1 MTAPSRWILRIALAL
16 PAALIL
22 YRYATDAIAY
32 GEFIHASGDWSV
44 RLLIVTLAV
53 TPIRWIF
60 AGTAFSRWLL
70 TARRD
75 FGVATFGY
83 ALLHTLVYLHR
94 KADLA
99 LIVAEGIEPGMATGW
114 IALIL
119 FAVLAATSNDAAV
132 RALGR
137 SWKLLHRLVYA
148 AAILTFAHWL
158 LLAFDTRPA
167 LIHAAILAAIFV
179 ARFVLAAR
187 RTGAASRPVS

>member
-1 MTAPSRWILRIALAL
+1 MTAHSRWILRIVLAL

-22 YRYATDAIAY
+22 YRYAIDAIAY

-44 RLLIVTLAV
+44 RLLILTLAV

-60 AGTAFSRWLL
+60 PGSPFSRRLL
-70 TARRD
+70 AARRD
-75 FGVATFGY
+75 LGVATFGY

-99 LIVAEGIEPGMATGW
+99 LIVAEGIEPGIATGW
-114 IALIL
+114 LALIL
-119 FAVLAATSNDAAV
+119 FAALAVTSNDASV

-137 SWKLLHRLVYA
+137 RWKLLHRLIYP

-158 LLAFDTRPA
+158 LLAFDIQA
-167 LIHAAILAAIFV
+167 AFVHAAVLAVIV
-179 ARFVLAAR
+179 LARFVLAVR
-187 RTGAASRPVS
+187 RSGAASRPIS